1 MKTLFDYIEE
11 FANASFKTFELT
23 EIDNAVFCRLSYL
36 NFDGFEEKTLKY
48 TAKHF
53 PYTDENILSKANKN
67 IIKTEDLLKLLGT
80 TKRYGNVVI
89 SKFKECADENSSTAF
104 SATAF
109 KFSDKLYYLAY
120 RGTDD
125 KLLSFYEDAELAYD
139 FPIAVQIAALE
150 YTKELM
156 KKNKGKYV
164 LGGHSKGGNLAM
176 FSFMFSDKKLKNR
189 ITAVYNNDGPGFPKN
204 LAPVLFT
211 KENCEK
217 IINIS
222 PEDSIVGRM
231 LETCGK
237 RIVVKSS
244 AAAVA
249 QHNLFTWITKGY
261 EFERADNF
269 STLSNYVED
278 SLTASLDTLSPEDLK
293 KTVDAIY
300 AIAKNSGLNTLD
312 DINKNNYGNILLS
325 IIQNVKSDN
334 NASSE
339 AGEIIKTLSKNLVNS
354 VEIEKRLPDTDIG
367 RIKELID
374 RKKSEKSEGK
384 SKDA

>member
-1 MKTLFDYIEE
+1 M
-11 FANASFKTFELT
+11 
-23 EIDNAVFCRLSYL
+23 
-36 NFDGFEEKTLKY
+36 
-48 TAKHF
+48 
-53 PYTDENILSKANKN
+53 
-67 IIKTEDLLKLLGT
+67 
-80 TKRYGNVVI
+80 
-89 SKFKECADENSSTAF
+89 
-104 SATAF
+104 
-109 KFSDKLYYLAY
+109 AY

-125 KLLSFYEDAELAYD
+125 KILSFYEDAELAYD

-164 LGGHSKGGNLAM
+164 LGGHSKGGNLA
-176 FSFMFSDKKLKNR
+176 
-189 ITAVYNNDGPGFPKN
+189 I
-204 LAPVLFT
+204 
-211 KENCEK
+211 
-217 IINIS
+217 
-222 PEDSIVGRM
+222 
-231 LETCGK
+231 
-237 RIVVKSS
+237 VKSS

-325 IIQNVKSDN
+325 IIQNVKSDD
-334 NASSE
+334 
-339 AGEIIKTLSKNLVNS
+339 KTS
-354 VEIEKRLPDTDIG
+354 RY
-367 RIKELID
+367 
-374 RKKSEKSEGK
+374 
-384 SKDA
+384 

>member
-1 MKTLFDYIEE
+1 MRTMFDYIEE

-23 EIDNAVFCRLSYL
+23 EIDNAIFCRLSYL
-36 NFDGFEEKTLKY
+36 NFEGFEGKSLKY
-48 TAKHF
+48 TALNF
-53 PYTDENILSKANKN
+53 NYTNEESFAKANKN
-67 IIKTEDLLKLLGT
+67 NIKTEDLLKLLGA
-80 TKRYGNVVI
+80 TKRYGNIVI
-89 SKFKECADENSSTAF
+89 SSFRECADKNSPTAF

-109 KFSDKLYYLAY
+109 RIHDKLHYIAY
-120 RGTDD
+120 RGTDET
-125 KLLSFYEDAELAYD
+125 LLSFYEDAELAYD
-139 FPIAVQIAALE
+139 FPIEVQLAALK

-156 KKNKGKYV
+156 KQHRGRFV

-176 FSFMFSDKKLKNR
+176 FSFMFLDKKLKKKVD
-189 ITAVYNNDGPGFPKN
+189 AVYNNDGPGVPKD

-231 LETCGK
+231 LETCG
-237 RIVVKSS
+237 RIIIIKSS
-244 AAAVA
+244 AVAVA
-249 QHNLFTWITKGY
+249 QHNLFTWITNGY

-269 STLSNYVED
+269 SMLSNYVED
-278 SLTASLDTLSPEDLK
+278 SLTSSLDTLSPEDLK
-293 KTVDAIY
+293 KTVNAIY
-300 AIAKNSGLNTLD
+300 SIAKNSGLTTLE

-325 IIQNVKSDN
+325 VLQAVKSDGNAN
-334 NASSE
+334 NE

-354 VEIEKRLPDTDIG
+354 VDIEKRLPNIDIG

-374 RKKSEKSEGK
+374 LKKTEKNENK
-384 SKDA
+384 KDA